1 MLLKMI
7 AFSWLYQ
14 CRGLCGQGIACAAQ
28 LLGRGKGSPRREFL
42 VALTQLCRVFF
53 VLFLA
58 QGMVLLLWSLTQ

>member
-7 AFSWLYQ
+7 AFCWLYQ
-14 CRGLCGQGIACAAQ
+14 CRGLFGQGIACAAQ

-42 VALTQLCRVFF
+42 VALTQLCSFF
-53 VLFLA
+53 FFFLA